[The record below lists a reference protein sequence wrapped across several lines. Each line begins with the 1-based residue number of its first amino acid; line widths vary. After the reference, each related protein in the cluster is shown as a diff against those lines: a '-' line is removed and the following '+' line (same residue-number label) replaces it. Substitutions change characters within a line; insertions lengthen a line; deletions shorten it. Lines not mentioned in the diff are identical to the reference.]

1 MPATY
6 KYIRFVADRY
16 YLGMY
21 FLGANVVNE
30 YGLTKLLESGGQ
42 ARLGLCQ
49 AGIRYLGS
57 DR

>member
-6 KYIRFVADRY
+6 KYIRFVTDRY
-16 YLGMY
+16 YLDMY

-49 AGIRYLGS
+49 AGIR
-57 DR
+57 